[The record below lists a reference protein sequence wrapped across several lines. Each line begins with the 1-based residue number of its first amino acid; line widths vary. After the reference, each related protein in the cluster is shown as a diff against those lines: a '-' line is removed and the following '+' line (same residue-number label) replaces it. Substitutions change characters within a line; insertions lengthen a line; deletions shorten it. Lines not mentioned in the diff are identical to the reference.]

1 MTHPE
6 ILKRITMRPDIFAG
20 KPIIRDMRISVE
32 LLLSLLAQGVKPEAI
47 LADYP
52 ELEEAD
58 LQAYVAYAHA
68 VKQLWLVADVEL
80 GKRCLRARGE
90 TPWPRRVLLCQ

>member
-6 ILKRITMRPDIFAG
+6 LLKRITVRPDIFDG

-32 LLLSLLAQGVKPEAI
+32 LILSLLAQGVKPEAI

-58 LQAYVAYAHA
+58 LQACVAYAHA
-68 VKQLWLVADVEL
+68 VKHYPDAM
-80 GKRCLRARGE
+80 
-90 TPWPRRVLLCQ
+90 PRL